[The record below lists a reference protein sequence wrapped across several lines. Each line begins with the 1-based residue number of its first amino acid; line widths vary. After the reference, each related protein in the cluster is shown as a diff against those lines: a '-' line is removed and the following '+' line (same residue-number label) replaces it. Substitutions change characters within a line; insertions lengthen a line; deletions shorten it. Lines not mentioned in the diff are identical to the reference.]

1 MISPISSGVS
11 CKTGKMEVNARESS
25 TRSSVAF
32 PHKISSLPGRCIKSS
47 LQHLRKMVSRFS
59 RGVFA
64 VRNKLK
70 GIRYGAAG
78 SWEYP
83 EPVIRWQGVYDATQ
97 GSGLPVL
104 FYIHGGGFTGGCG
117 HEKHFDG
124 SYIAKAVM
132 SSGYGVNKMF
142 GSANPPDWRPTTD
155 GQDKV
160 LCLGE
165 KETHM
170 GKPSA
175 LKMYFTM
182 LTKKLVGE

>member
-1 MISPISSGVS
+1 MPDGEEAKRGMNMTKIIETPCGRIKGCDCQWPGV
-11 CKTGKMEVNARESS
+11 T
-25 TRSSVAF
+25 AF
-32 PHKISSLPGRCIKSS
+32 
-47 LQHLRKMVSRFS
+47 
-59 RGVFA
+59 
-64 VRNKLK
+64 K

-83 EPVIRWQGVYDATQ
+83 EPVIRWEGVYDATQ

-124 SYIAKAVM
+124 SYIAKAEM

-142 GSANPPDWRPTTD
+142 GSANLPDWRPTTD

-182 LTKKLVGE
+182 LTKKSVGE